1 MFFTKKNITKHLFIL
16 GFRYILKSQGISGEV
31 RPFREEV
38 DNQIFKVPMTTPHRF
53 DPKRLNDV
61 MMGHSNLKNQGEII
75 RMSPI
80 EVENRGPR

>member
-1 MFFTKKNITKHLFIL
+1 MKYITKHLSISSL
-16 GFRYILKSQGISGEV
+16 SNSLKIQSVNGTVCAFLKGMVNEFPKI
-31 RPFREEV
+31 
-38 DNQIFKVPMTTPHRF
+38 PMTTPHRF